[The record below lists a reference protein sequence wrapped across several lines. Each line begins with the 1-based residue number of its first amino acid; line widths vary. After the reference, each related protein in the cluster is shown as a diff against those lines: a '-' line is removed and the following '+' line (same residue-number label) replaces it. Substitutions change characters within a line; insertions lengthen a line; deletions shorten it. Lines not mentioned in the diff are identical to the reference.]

1 MATPKMST
9 DFALVRQAVDFL
21 RSEGFDVQVFATR
34 VDEDGTTRTIH
45 DGAGNF
51 NARLEMARRFVM
63 NQDAYEEECHLQKM
77 FPDSSEERG

>member
-1 MATPKMST
+1 MTTPKMPT

-21 RSEGFDVQVFATR
+21 QSEGFDVQIFATR
-34 VDEDGTTRTIH
+34 VDEDGTTRTLH

-63 NQDAYEEECHLQKM
+63 NQDAYEEEHYIRTS
-77 FPDSSEERG
+77 FPNPE